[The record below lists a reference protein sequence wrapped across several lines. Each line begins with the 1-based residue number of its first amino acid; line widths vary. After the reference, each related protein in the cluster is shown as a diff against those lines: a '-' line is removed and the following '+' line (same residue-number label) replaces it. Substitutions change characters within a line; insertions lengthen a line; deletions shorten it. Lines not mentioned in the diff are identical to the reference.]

1 MMSKNAVFLVSLMTL
16 IFVFGFWIYQNQ
28 TEVEIT
34 PPAPPTR
41 DLQQKTSTSILTKP
55 STTQLNVRLPAPPP
69 TPSIDL
75 IEIEK
80 ETLSEKKQRLDI
92 LRAQREK
99 DIDTITVEYPD
110 LISRSSVEIANL
122 NDLLEAQRNE
132 ESRLDQL
139 ANSILSQ
146 QQNLARLGQDQI
158 EPIIRNLENQVQQIQ
173 EQINFWHSATYITP
187 IEKQTRLQALEEN
200 FITLS
205 TQLASL
211 QNQSIAISSSVIEQ
225 SQAIASLVQQE
236 KNQLATN
243 QVEIQDYIY
252 SLRNEIARLQ
262 NEYRQSRGRL
272 SGLDAQVKQAENE
285 YQQQLNRIQEIENN
299 SRIE

>member
-1 MMSKNAVFLVSLMTL
+1 MSKNAVFLVSLMTL